1 MRTFFCFSQLNY
13 AYDVNNKELGDLGS
27 HIIWVNVTNPTPKIE
42 TQKNERV
49 MSRSLP

>member
-1 MRTFFCFSQLNY
+1 MRTFLCFSQLNY

-27 HIIWVNVTNPTPKIE
+27 HIIWVNVTNPTPKFE
-42 TQKNERV
+42 TQKIERV